1 MKFRGDRGV
10 TLMAIHL
17 GRGEDRRGVP
27 MLQPVHHL
35 DETRGDIPERVVLN
49 LANCTR
55 TCDAEAE

>member
-1 MKFRGDRGV
+1 
-10 TLMAIHL
+10 MAIHL
-17 GRGEDRRGVP
+17 GRVEDQRGVP
-27 MLQPVHHL
+27 LLQPVHHL